1 MSVITIF
8 WILFVIFIAY
18 KFIRSVR
25 IVPAQEVLIVE
36 YLGKYDKTLNSGL
49 HFLIP
54 FFHKVTY
61 SHTLKEQ
68 AIQVEPQIC
77 ITKDNVQVKVDGVLY
92 LRILDPKSA
101 SYGIEDYRF
110 ASIQLAQTTMRAI
123 IGTMELDK
131 TFEARD
137 IINHKIVDVIDQ
149 AAEPWGIQVNRYE
162 IQNLSPP
169 KSVLESMEK
178 QKTAELNKK
187 ADISLS
193 EGDRD
198 SKINRSQGLKE
209 EAINK
214 SEGEKQ
220 KRINE
225 AEGKAR
231 EIESIALATAK
242 GIEAIASAINSS
254 NGKEAVKLQIV
265 QNFILQ
271 FTQLAKSNTEIVLPM
286 DLTNIESITNSVTQ
300 IITKTNGNSK

>member
-1 MSVITIF
+1 MENVIYVF
-8 WILFVIFIAY
+8 WVVFSLYIAF
-18 KFIRSVR
+18 KFIQSVR

-36 YLGKYDKTLNSGL
+36 RLGKYHQTLNAGL

-54 FFHKVTY
+54 FVDRVTY
-61 SHTLKEQ
+61 RHTLKEQ
-68 AIQVEPQIC
+68 AIEVQPQIC

-92 LRILDPKSA
+92 LKTLDAQKA

-110 ASIQLAQTTMRAI
+110 AAIQLAQTTMRAV
-123 IGTMELDK
+123 IGTLELDK

-137 IINHKIVDVIDQ
+137 SINHRIVAVIDS

-169 KSVLESMEK
+169 KTVLEAMEK

-187 ADISLS
+187 AEISLS

-198 SKINRSQGLKE
+198 SKINRSEGLKQ
-209 EAINK
+209 EAVNK

-225 AEGKAR
+225 AEGKAK

-242 GIEAIASAINSS
+242 GIESVAEAINASK
-254 NGKEAVKLQIV
+254 GREAVKLQIV
-265 QNFILQ
+265 QSFIKE
-271 FTQLAKSNTEIVLPM
+271 FAHLAKPNTEIVLPM
-286 DLTNIESITNSVTQ
+286 DLTNIESITDSVTK
-300 IITKTNGNSK
+300 IIDKG

>member
-1 MSVITIF
+1 MSIVFWALFTIF
-8 WILFVIFIAY
+8 VAFKFV
-18 KFIRSVR
+18 RSVR
-25 IVPAQEVLIVE
+25 VVAAQEVLIVE
-36 YLGKYDKTLNSGL
+36 WLGKYDKTLNAGL
-49 HFLIP
+49 HFLVP

-68 AIQVEPQIC
+68 AIEVQPQIC

-92 LRILDPKSA
+92 LKILDPKAA
-101 SYGIEDYRF
+101 SYGIDDYRF

-137 IINHKIVDVIDQ
+137 SINHKIVDVIDQ

-225 AEGKAR
+225 AEGKAK
-231 EIESIALATAK
+231 EIESIATATAK
-242 GIEAIASAINSS
+242 GIEAIAQAINSN
-254 NGKEAVKLQIV
+254 NGKEAVKLQVV
-265 QNFILQ
+265 QNFISQ
-271 FTQLAKSNTEIVLPM
+271 FTNLAKPNTEIILPM
-286 DLTNIESITNSVTQ
+286 DLSDVDSITKSVTK
-300 IITKTNGNSK
+300 IIDSN

>member
-1 MSVITIF
+1 MDKDTFVYVF
-8 WILFVIFIAY
+8 WFFFAVYIAF
-18 KFIRSVR
+18 KFIQSVR

-36 YLGKYDKTLNSGL
+36 RLGKYHQTLNAGL

-54 FFHKVTY
+54 FLDRVTY
-61 SHTLKEQ
+61 RHTLKEQ
-68 AIQVEPQIC
+68 AIEVQPQIC
-77 ITKDNVQVKVDGVLY
+77 ITKDNVQVKVDGILY
-92 LRILDPKSA
+92 LKIHDAQKA

-110 ASIQLAQTTMRAI
+110 AAIQLAQTTMRAV
-123 IGTMELDK
+123 IGTLELDK

-137 IINHKIVDVIDQ
+137 SINHRIVEVVDT

-169 KSVLESMEK
+169 KTVLEAMEK

-187 ADISLS
+187 AEISLS

-198 SKINRSQGLKE
+198 SKINRSEGLKQ
-209 EAINK
+209 EAVNK

-225 AEGKAR
+225 AEGKAK

-242 GIEAIASAINSS
+242 GIESVAEAINSS
-254 NGKEAVKLQIV
+254 KGKEAVKLQIV
-265 QNFILQ
+265 QSFIKE
-271 FTQLAKSNTEIVLPM
+271 FAHLAKPNTEIVLPM
-286 DLTNIESITNSVTQ
+286 DLTNIESITDSVTK
-300 IITKTNGNSK
+300 IIDKGK

>member
-1 MSVITIF
+1 MIDNFVYVF
-8 WILFVIFIAY
+8 WVAFSLYIAF

-25 IVPAQEVLIVE
+25 IVAAQEILIVE
-36 YLGKYDKTLNSGL
+36 RLGKYHQTLNAGL

-54 FFHKVTY
+54 FLDKVTY
-61 SHTLKEQ
+61 AHTLKEQ
-68 AIQVEPQIC
+68 AIEVQPQIC

-92 LRILDPKSA
+92 LKILDAQKA

-110 ASIQLAQTTMRAI
+110 ASIQLAQTTMRAV
-123 IGTMELDK
+123 IGTLELDK

-137 IINHKIVDVIDQ
+137 SINHRIVEVVDN
-149 AAEPWGIQVNRYE
+149 AAESWGIQVNRYE

-169 KSVLESMEK
+169 KTVLEAMEK

-187 ADISLS
+187 AEISLS

-198 SKINRSQGLKE
+198 SKINRSEGLKQ
-209 EAINK
+209 EAVNK

-225 AEGKAR
+225 AEGRAK

-242 GIEAIASAINSS
+242 GIESVAQAISASK
-254 NGKEAVKLQIV
+254 GKDAVKLQIV
-265 QNFILQ
+265 QSFIKE
-271 FTQLAKSNTEIVLPM
+271 FAHLAKPNTEIVLPM
-286 DLTNIESITNSVTQ
+286 DLTNIESITESVTR
-300 IITKTNGNSK
+300 IIDKG

>member
-1 MSVITIF
+1 MDNFVYVF
-8 WILFVIFIAY
+8 WVAFSLYIAF

-25 IVPAQEVLIVE
+25 IVAAQEILIVE
-36 YLGKYDKTLNSGL
+36 RLGKYHQTLNAGL

-54 FFHKVTY
+54 FLDKVTY
-61 SHTLKEQ
+61 AHTLKEQ
-68 AIQVEPQIC
+68 AIEVQPQIC

-92 LRILDPKSA
+92 LKILDAQKA

-110 ASIQLAQTTMRAI
+110 ASIQLAQTTMRAV
-123 IGTMELDK
+123 IGTLELDK

-137 IINHKIVDVIDQ
+137 SINHRIVEVVDN
-149 AAEPWGIQVNRYE
+149 AAESWGIQVNRYE

-169 KSVLESMEK
+169 KTVLEAMEK

-187 ADISLS
+187 AEISLS

-198 SKINRSQGLKE
+198 SKINRSEGLKQ
-209 EAINK
+209 EAVNK

-225 AEGKAR
+225 AEGRAK

-242 GIEAIASAINSS
+242 GIESVAQAISASK
-254 NGKEAVKLQIV
+254 GKDAVKLQIV
-265 QNFILQ
+265 QSFIKE
-271 FTQLAKSNTEIVLPM
+271 FAHLAKPNTEIVLPM
-286 DLTNIESITNSVTQ
+286 DLTNIESITESVTR
-300 IITKTNGNSK
+300 IIDKG

>member
-1 MSVITIF
+1 MDQIIIVF
-8 WILFVIFIAY
+8 WVAFSLYIA
-18 KFIRSVR
+18 FQFFRSVR
-25 IVPAQEVLIVE
+25 VVPAQEVLIVE
-36 YLGKYDKTLNSGL
+36 RLGKYHQTLNAGL

-54 FFHKVTY
+54 FVDKVTY
-61 SHTLKEQ
+61 RHTLKEQ
-68 AIQVEPQIC
+68 AIEVQPQIC

-92 LRILDPKSA
+92 LKILDAQRA

-110 ASIQLAQTTMRAI
+110 AAIQLAQTTMRAV
-123 IGTMELDK
+123 IGTLELDK

-137 IINHKIVDVIDQ
+137 SINHRIVEVIDS
-149 AAEPWGIQVNRYE
+149 ASEPWGIRVNRYE

-169 KSVLESMEK
+169 KTVLEAMEK

-198 SKINRSQGLKE
+198 SKINRSEGLKQ
-209 EAINK
+209 EAVNK

-225 AEGKAR
+225 AEGKAK

-242 GIEAIASAINSS
+242 GIESVAQAINSAK
-254 NGKEAVKLQIV
+254 GKDAVKLQII
-265 QNFILQ
+265 QSFIKE
-271 FTQLAKSNTEIVLPM
+271 FAHLAKPNTEIVLPM
-286 DLTNIESITNSVTQ
+286 DLTNIESITDSVTK
-300 IITKTNGNSK
+300 IIDTVKK

>member
-1 MSVITIF
+1 MFATIF
-8 WILFVIFIAY
+8 WILFAIFIAY

-54 FFHKVTY
+54 FLHKVTY

-101 SYGIEDYRF
+101 SYGIDDYRF

-137 IINHKIVDVIDQ
+137 IINHKIVDVVDQ

-231 EIESIALATAK
+231 EIESIAQATAK
-242 GIEAIASAINSS
+242 GIESIASAINSS